1 MIRLLEKILRAKR
14 EAVAAAKRAQPLEK
28 LRDLAC
34 PAGFAF
40 RKALQNTPWAL
51 IAECK
56 LASPSKGRLCEKY
69 TVAELAQIYAESGA
83 TALSVLTDTHFCGT
97 LAHIGETKQVSAL
110 PVLRKD
116 FIIDPYQ
123 IYEARSSGADAILLI
138 AGILSD
144 EQLQE
149 YLALTGTLGMD
160 ALVEVHTLTELQRVQ
175 RTNACI
181 VGINNRDLTR
191 FVTNIS
197 TTLRLLPY
205 CDKDRLVISESGIKD
220 GVDVLRLKEAGARGV
235 LVGEGLVTAAD
246 IPGKV
251 RELALCKKNG
261 GKIHVT

>member
-1 MIRLLEKILRAKR
+1 MLEKILRAKR
-14 EAVAAAKRAQPLEK
+14 EAVIAAKQARPLEQMMN
-28 LRDLAC
+28 LAR

-56 LASPSKGRLCEKY
+56 LASPSKGRLCAKY
-69 TVAELAQIYAESGA
+69 TVAELAQLYTEAGA
-83 TALSVLTDTHFCGT
+83 AALSVLTDTHFRGT
-97 LAHIGETKQVSAL
+97 LAHIGEAKRVSSL

-123 IYEARSSGADAILLI
+123 IYEARSAGADAILLI

-144 EQLQE
+144 EQLRE
-149 YLALTGTLGMD
+149 YLALTDTLGMD
-160 ALVEVHTLTELQRVQ
+160 ALVEVHTLAELQRVQ
-175 RTNACI
+175 QTKACM

-191 FVTNIS
+191 FITDINN
-197 TTLRLLPY
+197 TLRLLPY
-205 CDKDRLVISESGIKD
+205 CGRDRLLISESGIKD
-220 GVDVLRLKEAGARGV
+220 GVAALRLKEAGARGI

-251 RELALCKKNG
+251 RELALRKKKG
-261 GKIHVT
+261 GI